1 MKIVCNGY
9 IICTKEDLNRWVRD
23 KMKVR
28 ITGAFGVPREN
39 NYGRSGFHF
48 CVERGLCVGN
58 SNFKHKFA
66 YIHGWLEA
74 KMKWR

>member
-1 MKIVCNGY
+1 
-9 IICTKEDLNRWVRD
+9 
-23 KMKVR
+23 MKVR

-48 CVERGLCVGN
+48 CGERGLCVGN